1 MRTSFVQREREFKSF
16 HISDGIFICIFI
28 LIWLRDLPGI
38 AIHAPS
44 EDIGRLWTGRK
55 KRGLLSIVRH
65 QCVCQERKAW
75 HARNPA
81 SGKPPKDCLPI
92 HPCCSEETAPL
103 FTKVP
108 SFCSYKFFKCILLGG
123 EDTTIKCQ
131 ISCQIHEVEIRGKI
145 RVKYGF
151 FKDKIEVLQSGVRIR
166 NKAQKHWVTSLNPVG
181 IILGPIFVF
190 IMLNQFLP
198 SQKHSLLISDHMKNK
213 VIQKLNEKVEIPS
226 CYGRFFFKHPG
237 CQTSLTTKQCFQLLF
252 LWGFLLLLWKI
263 F

>member
-1 MRTSFVQREREFKSF
+1 MKASLVQREREFKSF
-16 HISDGIFICIFI
+16 HISDGIFIYIFI

-108 SFCSYKFFKCILLGG
+108 SFCSYKFFKCIFL
-123 EDTTIKCQ
+123 EK
-131 ISCQIHEVEIRGKI
+131 RGKHNNQMSDLMPDSWSGDKGENQGQVWFCSKI
-145 RVKYGF
+145 KSKCCRV
-151 FKDKIEVLQSGVRIR
+151 VLESEIKRR
-166 NKAQKHWVTSLNPVG
+166 NTGWHLPILRVT
-181 IILGPIFVF
+181 
-190 IMLNQFLP
+190 FLA
-198 SQKHSLLISDHMKNK
+198 
-213 VIQKLNEKVEIPS
+213 
-226 CYGRFFFKHPG
+226 
-237 CQTSLTTKQCFQLLF
+237 LF
-252 LWGFLLLLWKI
+252 LCLLC
-263 F
+263 